1 MYGRFVC
8 TINHMHAVP
17 AEPSR
22 GHQNS
27 PETGVNRWLWAALLV
42 LGTDAPVLW
51 NSGQVLN
58 HWTVSPI
65 PDWFWTC
72 NLFTFVPGGWD
83 YRHASP
89 CTTLIFFFFFEG
101 EGKGG
106 TGIQNRSFCLL
117 GKCSASESDPQW
129 IILFWLF
136 SLNYCNFCLL
146 LMYKCDK
153 LHLQISL
160 YWSMLVSISRLNL
173 PFHVLLSFIC

>member
-1 MYGRFVC
+1 MQCLRNPVEGIRIPPKLGLIGNCELPCWCWALTPQSSGIVARFL
-8 TINHMHAVP
+8 TT
-17 AEPSR
+17 EPSL
-22 GHQNS
+22 QS
-27 PETGVNRWLWAALLV
+27 QTGFELAISLPLFQGVEIIGMHHHA
-42 LGTDAPVLW
+42 
-51 NSGQVLN
+51 Q
-58 HWTVSPI
+58 HW
-65 PDWFWTC
+65 F
-72 NLFTFVPGGWD
+72 
-83 YRHASP
+83 
-89 CTTLIFFFFFEG
+89 FFFFFEG
-101 EGKGG
+101 EGKSG